1 MACVCNEDEKLR
13 VLWEREAATVRSDRG
28 TWIGRHDVWASLQA
42 SPQRSGEG
50 GWNRAARVLALGT
63 GGRASVSRGDRSAFV
78 V

>member
-13 VLWEREAATVRSDRG
+13 VLWERKAAQSNRTR
-28 TWIGRHDVWASLQA
+28 IGRHDVWASPQA
-42 SPQRSGEG
+42 SPQRSAEG
-50 GWNRAARVLALGT
+50 GRNRAARVLALGT